1 MAYKITDA
9 CTNCG
14 TCESECPVSAISEK
28 DNARW
33 IDPDICIDCGVS
45 CTLCALKK
53 PSSLAEDTYILGPKK
68 AALRGGF
75 YIMKSLTSRSFY
87 VPRVSFWRNFC
98 IKLVS
103 SI

>member
-33 IDPDICIDCGVS
+33 IDPDICIDCGV
-45 CTLCALKK
+45 C
-53 PSSLAEDTYILGPKK
+53 
-68 AALRGGF
+68 
-75 YIMKSLTSRSFY
+75 
-87 VPRVSFWRNFC
+87 VPVC
-98 IKLVS
+98 PEEAI
-103 SI
+103 IAG